1 MAKTKQL
8 ANEPVPPP
16 GLFGELKTNIKEH
29 RLPIF
34 AAGVAFFAFIALIPA
49 LAAAV
54 SITGLVADTDTLTT
68 EVKAGLENSPDATRD
83 FVVSQIEDIAESGS
97 TGAGIA
103 AAIGIAASVFSAS
116 GAVGQLMETLN
127 VVFGRR
133 ESRHFV
139 IKRLM
144 AIGLM
149 LGALVMV
156 VAMVFTM
163 SVLPAQLNNWIDSGA
178 LRWLISIGRFV
189 ALGLLMVAALS
200 FLYRVGPAPDPARGS
215 ELVAGGKSAL
225 ISKGAAVGTA
235 LIVVLSWGF
244 GVFVNN
250 FGSYGETY
258 GTLATI
264 IVVMLWLQL
273 MALAVLI
280 GAEVDAA
287 YRRRSVYEARNAA
300 GLDAVMPTPSPLP
313 PAS

>member
-1 MAKTKQL
+1 MAKTRQL
-8 ANEPVPPP
+8 HNEPPSLVA
-16 GLFGELKTNIKEH
+16 ELKTKIKEH

-68 EVKAGLENSPDATRD
+68 EVEAALENSPDDTKM
-83 FVVSQIEDIAESGS
+83 FVTSQIEDIASSGS

-127 VVFGRR
+127 VVFDRR
-133 ESRHFV
+133 ESRNFV
-139 IKRLM
+139 VKRLI

-156 VAMVFTM
+156 AAMVFTM
-163 SVLPAQLNNWIDSGA
+163 SVLPAQLNNWVDSSA
-178 LRWLISIGRFV
+178 IRWVISIGRFV
-189 ALGLLMVAALS
+189 ALGVLMVAALS
-200 FLYRVGPAPDPARGS
+200 FLYRVGPAADSARAS
-215 ELVAGGKSAL
+215 ELVAGGRAPL
-225 ISKGAAVGTA
+225 VSKGAAVGTA
-235 LIVVLSWGF
+235 LIVFLSWGF

-287 YRRRSVYEARNAA
+287 LGRQKIYAARRSA
-300 GLDAVMPTPSPLP
+300 GLSAVAPTLD
-313 PAS
+313 

>member
-1 MAKTKQL
+1 MAKTKK
-8 ANEPVPPP
+8 NENTPAPPP
-16 GLFGELKTNIKEH
+16 KLFGELKDKVKEH

-54 SITGLVADTDTLTT
+54 SITGMVADTETLKT
-68 EVKAGLENSPDATRD
+68 ETEAALANSPEATRD
-83 FVVSQIEDIAESGS
+83 FVVQQITDIADSGS

-103 AAIGIAASVFSAS
+103 AAIGIAASVFTAS

-127 VVFGRR
+127 VVFDRTETR
-133 ESRHFV
+133 NF
-139 IKRLM
+139 ILKRLL

-156 VAMVFTM
+156 AAMVFTM
-163 SVLPAQLNNWIDSGA
+163 SVLPAQLNNWIDSSA
-178 LRWLISIGRFV
+178 IRWLISIGRFV

-200 FLYRVGPAPDPARGS
+200 FLYRVGPASDPARSS
-215 ELVAGGKSAL
+215 ELVAGGKSP
-225 ISKGAAVGTA
+225 IITKGAAVGTA
-235 LIVVLSWGF
+235 LIVLLSWGF

-287 YRRRSVYEARNAA
+287 LGRQRVYEARQSA
-300 GLDAVMPTPSPLP
+300 GLDAVTPT
-313 PAS
+313 AS